1 MSNSGNS
8 AAIESALADFL
19 AQFGRRLSQLSG
31 GVAGIDQF
39 QVETR
44 QLAQLAT
51 DLEAARSLQSYADS
65 HPEVGQVQ
73 QQLAAQLCWLE
84 TLMIAREAGDR
95 FHLTLQ
101 LGNETAV
108 SGQSMTEAL
117 RGFDSQAAYRQLG
130 NELIEQGTNPEPF
143 LIDEDPLL
151 KDLVT
156 TTRRFADQ
164 QVLPHAQQIHCEDLL
179 VPESII
185 AGMAELGLFGASIP
199 EQYGGVGL
207 GNLPMIL
214 ITEQL
219 SMASLPAA
227 GSLITRPEVLAKAL
241 LAGGSD
247 QQKQQWLPLVANGEL
262 MVAVAVTEP
271 DTGSDVANIRCRATR
286 GEVDGQPG
294 WLIDGSKAWCTF
306 AGRANLLALL
316 VRTNSDASQGHR
328 GLSLMIV
335 EKEVFD
341 GHEFLMQQ
349 PAGGRLTGKADD
361 TMGYRGMHSFTL
373 QFESYFVPAD
383 NLIGGD
389 EGIGKGFYFQMAGF
403 AAGRLQTGGRAV
415 GLGQASLQ
423 AGLDYCQ
430 QRKQF
435 GEPLANFQNSQYQ
448 LGRMSVQ
455 LQAARQLTYRA
466 AREMDRAAADDSNP
480 AAQKSAELLAAMAKL
495 RSCRMAVDISQAAQL
510 LHGGWGYAQ
519 EFPIARFVADAL
531 VLPIFE
537 GVEPILEMKVIGR
550 QLLAGIAANSAA

>member
-1 MSNSGNS
+1 MSNRDS
-8 AAIESALADFL
+8 IESALAQFL
-19 AQFGRRLSQLSG
+19 AQFGARLALLSG
-31 GVAGIDQF
+31 GVAGIDQW

-51 DLEAARSLQSYADS
+51 DLETARSLQSYADS
-65 HPEVGQVQ
+65 YPEVGRAQ
-73 QQLAAQLCWLE
+73 QQLTAKLCWLE
-84 TLMIAREAGDR
+84 SLMVAREAADR
-95 FHLTLQ
+95 FHLSLQ
-101 LGNETAV
+101 LGDEVAV
-108 SGQSMTEAL
+108 SDQPMTEAL
-117 RGFDSQAAYRQLG
+117 RSFDSQSAYRQLG
-130 NELIEQGTNPEPF
+130 SELIEQGSNPEPF

-151 KDLVT
+151 KDLLT
-156 TTRRFADQ
+156 TTRRFAEQ

-241 LAGGSD
+241 LAGGTD
-247 QQKQQWLPLVANGEL
+247 QQKQQWLPPVANGEL

-271 DTGSDVANIRCRATR
+271 DTGSDVANIRCRASR
-286 GEVDGQPG
+286 GEVDGQQG
-294 WLIDGSKAWCTF
+294 WVIDGSKAWCTF

-316 VRTNSDASQGHR
+316 VRTDSDVGQGHR

-335 EKEVFD
+335 EKDRFE
-341 GHEFLMQQ
+341 GHAFEMQQ
-349 PAGGRLTGKADD
+349 SGGGRLTGKADD
-361 TMGYRGMHSFTL
+361 TIGYRGMHSFTL
-373 QFESYFVPAD
+373 QFESYFVPAA

-389 EGIGKGFYFQMAGF
+389 EGLGKGFYFQMAGF

-423 AGLDYCQ
+423 AGLDYCL

-435 GEPLANFQNSQYQ
+435 GGPLASFQNSQYQ
-448 LGRMSVQ
+448 LGKMSVQ

-466 AREMDRAAADDSNP
+466 AREMDRAEADESNP
-480 AAQKSAELLAAMAKL
+480 AAKKAAELLAAMAKL

-550 QLLAGIAANSAA
+550 QLLAGLTANRST